1 MYIQAFRGKT
11 MNRSTHLLALAS
23 AALLSSVQGQTAPPV
38 PVMAPDTMAAVSSDA
53 ATRTVRVN
61 LIAGQ
66 GTMNNGLNFNG
77 AAKGD
82 KTLTVPL
89 GWTVE
94 VAFSNM
100 GRAPHNALVLAGPN
114 LPTTFNPAKVPF
126 AGASTKVIAPGGA
139 GEKTTF
145 VANRPG
151 SYYLLCA
158 VGKHAQN
165 GMYIKM
171 VVANSIKAATFQ

>member
-1 MYIQAFRGKT
+1 
-11 MNRSTHLLALAS
+11 
-23 AALLSSVQGQTAPPV
+23 
-38 PVMAPDTMAAVSSDA
+38 MAAVSSDA